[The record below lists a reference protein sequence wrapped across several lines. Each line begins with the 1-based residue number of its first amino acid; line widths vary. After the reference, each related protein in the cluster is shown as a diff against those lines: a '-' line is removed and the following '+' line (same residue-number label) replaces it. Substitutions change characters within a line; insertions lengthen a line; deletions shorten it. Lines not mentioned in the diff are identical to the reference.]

1 MIRRY
6 SDDFKLS
13 VIKDY
18 YSSPLG
24 IRAIAMKYDLP
35 SKNYINKWEKEL
47 IAKGL
52 LPEGSTKPNKSAGR
66 SPERIMR
73 KDTRTEREKQLEDEI
88 RRLKARVAYFEG
100 LESLQPFIKKRNKI
114 RGNNVAGIGISGS
127 ATVPYCWY

>member
-18 YSSPLG
+18 YSSLLG

-66 SPERIMR
+66 SPEKIMR

-100 LESLQPFIKKRNKI
+100 LESLQPFIKKKK
-114 RGNNVAGIGISGS
+114 
-127 ATVPYCWY
+127 